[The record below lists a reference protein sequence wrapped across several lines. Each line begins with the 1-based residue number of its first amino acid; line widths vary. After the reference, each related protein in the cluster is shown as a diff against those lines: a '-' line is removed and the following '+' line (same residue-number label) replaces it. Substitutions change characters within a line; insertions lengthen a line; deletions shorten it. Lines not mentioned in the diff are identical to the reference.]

1 MSVKKNFLFI
11 SRLRLRN
18 SSSNVPLGVPRCE
31 GRQTYECPA
40 DPRYKAN
47 LSPVIFIKS

>member
-1 MSVKKNFLFI
+1 MSVKKNFLSI
-11 SRLRLRN
+11 SRWRLRN
-18 SSSNVPLGVPRCE
+18 SSSDGVPRCE